1 MKKILIP
8 AALIAAAIL
17 SGAAKKNDPTLM
29 TVNGK
34 PVKVSEF
41 TYLYNKNNQQQA
53 EPQTL
58 DEYVDMFVNY
68 RLKVAD
74 AEAAGLDTTAAFKKE
89 YDGYCDDLAKPFL
102 TDSTVVEKLSRE
114 AYERMKKNV
123 KVSHIMLPV
132 GRTPDERMA
141 NRARLDSIRTA
152 ILNGADFGDM
162 AVKYSSDRSAQRNRG
177 SMGYVKAGSFPY
189 PFEYAAYNT
198 PVGQI
203 SEVIDDAP
211 YGWHI
216 IRVDDVRPD
225 AGEWHARHILKLTR
239 GLDEAAAAAK
249 KAQIDSIYNVLAG
262 GADFAEVAAKE
273 SEDPGSARRGGD
285 VGWFGSGRMVPEFE
299 NAVAGAADGQ
309 ITKPFAT
316 SYGYHIVERLGHRD
330 LADYESMRQNIAA
343 QIGRD
348 SRSAEP
354 RRAKVAQLRS
364 QYGAKLDP
372 KGMAKAD
379 ALIDKHQGIDSVT
392 MTHLLS
398 DWTTIGVVGGHKV
411 KLSDAAAAMPKYD
424 GKVSAAA
431 GKDEFRKAAET
442 ALDNATVETA
452 RENLAAADEN
462 YRNLTKEYRDGILL
476 FDVSNDRVWDRSNK
490 DTKGLEDFFNLHRAN
505 YTWDAPRYK
514 GVIVS
519 ATNDSIADAAKA
531 YLKANPVGLDSIV
544 AKLRDQFGRNVKVER
559 KLFPKGEDA
568 VIDYVAF
575 GGEKPAAQG
584 KWTSFFLL
592 EGKLLNAPEEVGD
605 VRSAVVN
612 DYQKYLEQEWLT
624 ELKAKYPVVI
634 NKKELEKIRKAEAAK
649 K

>member
-1 MKKILIP
+1 MKKPWANYAYPLRLKHLNYDEKILIP

-123 KVSHIMLPV
+123 KVSHIMLPI

-177 SMGYVKAGSFPY
+177 SMGYVKSGSFPY

-239 GLDEAAAAAK
+239 GLDEAAATAK
-249 KAQIDSIYNVLAG
+249 KLRSIRSTMCSPVAPISPRLPPRRVKIP
-262 GADFAEVAAKE
+262 DRRVAAAM
-273 SEDPGSARRGGD
+273 SAGSARA
-285 VGWFGSGRMVPEFE
+285 VWCLSLRMQWPEL
-299 NAVAGAADGQ
+299 
-309 ITKPFAT
+309 P
-316 SYGYHIVERLGHRD
+316 
-330 LADYESMRQNIAA
+330 
-343 QIGRD
+343 
-348 SRSAEP
+348 
-354 RRAKVAQLRS
+354 
-364 QYGAKLDP
+364 
-372 KGMAKAD
+372 
-379 ALIDKHQGIDSVT
+379 
-392 MTHLLS
+392 
-398 DWTTIGVVGGHKV
+398 
-411 KLSDAAAAMPKYD
+411 
-424 GKVSAAA
+424 
-431 GKDEFRKAAET
+431 
-442 ALDNATVETA
+442 TV
-452 RENLAAADEN
+452 R
-462 YRNLTKEYRDGILL
+462 
-476 FDVSNDRVWDRSNK
+476 
-490 DTKGLEDFFNLHRAN
+490 
-505 YTWDAPRYK
+505 
-514 GVIVS
+514 
-519 ATNDSIADAAKA
+519 
-531 YLKANPVGLDSIV
+531 
-544 AKLRDQFGRNVKVER
+544 
-559 KLFPKGEDA
+559 
-568 VIDYVAF
+568 
-575 GGEKPAAQG
+575 
-584 KWTSFFLL
+584 
-592 EGKLLNAPEEVGD
+592 
-605 VRSAVVN
+605 
-612 DYQKYLEQEWLT
+612 
-624 ELKAKYPVVI
+624 
-634 NKKELEKIRKAEAAK
+634 
-649 K
+649 

>member
-1 MKKILIP
+1 MPIPYDLNICTTMKKILIP

-123 KVSHIMLPV
+123 KVSHIMLPI

-177 SMGYVKAGSFPY
+177 SMGYVKSGSFPY

-285 VGWFGSGRMVPEFE
+285 GGWFGSGRMVPEFE
-299 NAVAGAADGQ
+299 NAV
-309 ITKPFAT
+309 P
-316 SYGYHIVERLGHRD
+316 EL
-330 LADYESMRQNIAA
+330 
-343 QIGRD
+343 
-348 SRSAEP
+348 P
-354 RRAKVAQLRS
+354 
-364 QYGAKLDP
+364 
-372 KGMAKAD
+372 
-379 ALIDKHQGIDSVT
+379 
-392 MTHLLS
+392 
-398 DWTTIGVVGGHKV
+398 
-411 KLSDAAAAMPKYD
+411 
-424 GKVSAAA
+424 
-431 GKDEFRKAAET
+431 
-442 ALDNATVETA
+442 TV
-452 RENLAAADEN
+452 R
-462 YRNLTKEYRDGILL
+462 
-476 FDVSNDRVWDRSNK
+476 
-490 DTKGLEDFFNLHRAN
+490 
-505 YTWDAPRYK
+505 
-514 GVIVS
+514 
-519 ATNDSIADAAKA
+519 
-531 YLKANPVGLDSIV
+531 
-544 AKLRDQFGRNVKVER
+544 
-559 KLFPKGEDA
+559 
-568 VIDYVAF
+568 
-575 GGEKPAAQG
+575 
-584 KWTSFFLL
+584 
-592 EGKLLNAPEEVGD
+592 
-605 VRSAVVN
+605 
-612 DYQKYLEQEWLT
+612 
-624 ELKAKYPVVI
+624 
-634 NKKELEKIRKAEAAK
+634 
-649 K
+649 